1 MSGDES
7 LLASRAEQLRRAFD
21 DSFAHAEATAQS
33 ERVELLII
41 RVGPDPHAI
50 RLSETGGVF
59 ADRRIT
65 RVPGPLPELAGLVS
79 LRGALVPVYDLRLLL
94 GYGSGPPLR
103 WLVLDAGGAL
113 GLGFDQVDGHLVAS
127 PAAIV
132 AEPGGANGAG
142 GRARHV
148 VELPSGGCAPLLS
161 VAALAEDIEARVRRT
176 RPPKER
182 SR

>member
-1 MSGDES
+1 MSADES
-7 LLASRAEQLRRAFD
+7 LLAGRAVELRRAFD
-21 DSFAHAEATAQS
+21 DSFAHAEAPAQS
-33 ERVELLII
+33 ERVELLTI

-94 GYGSGPPLR
+94 GYGSGPALR

-113 GLGFDQVDGHLVAS
+113 GLGFDQVDGHLVVS

-132 AEPGGANGAG
+132 AEPGGPG
-142 GRARHV
+142 GRARQV
-148 VELPSGGCAPLLS
+148 VELPSGGCAHLLS
-161 VAALAEDIEARVRRT
+161 VPALAEDIAARVRRT

-182 SR
+182 GR